1 MSSSSNGGG
10 DGSSASGAAPPA
22 SSTSTSSSLLFS
34 SAPRLRASLLLS
46 AVNEFRASQQQLFA
60 AESLNFPS
68 SASGMPLSG
77 GGGSDGSADNYSRMW
92 SSFQQRDDEAA
103 GVVAQLQTV
112 CQHLEHINK
121 VAHSTNN
128 SAGSAAAGSSQP
140 TSQQAAAPQSQQTQ
154 QATSKR
160 TAANRSTG

>member
-1 MSSSSNGGG
+1 MPASVSSAVG
-10 DGSSASGAAPPA
+10 DGASASGAAPSA
-22 SSTSTSSSLLFS
+22 SSSSTPPSSLLFS

-68 SASGMPLSG
+68 TAGVSVAGSG
-77 GGGSDGSADNYSRMW
+77 GDGSADNYGRMW
-92 SSFQQRDDEAA
+92 AAFQQRDDEAA
-103 GVVAQLQTV
+103 GVVNQLQAV

-121 VAHSTNN
+121 VAHSTNQ
-128 SAGSAAAGSSQP
+128 SATANTAAASSSATTQP
-140 TSQQAAAPQSQQTQ
+140 AGQQSQATQ
-154 QATSKR
+154 QTRR